1 MAKWC
6 AVHIAGSPHLLGH
19 VAGHPRLGDRRMI
32 ATSPYFQIDQAG
44 AWARTWSRY
53 YVLGAYDEST
63 MGRAK
68 GCRAIAEG
76 VELIRLAG

>member
-1 MAKWC
+1 
-6 AVHIAGSPHLLGH
+6 
-19 VAGHPRLGDRRMI
+19 MI